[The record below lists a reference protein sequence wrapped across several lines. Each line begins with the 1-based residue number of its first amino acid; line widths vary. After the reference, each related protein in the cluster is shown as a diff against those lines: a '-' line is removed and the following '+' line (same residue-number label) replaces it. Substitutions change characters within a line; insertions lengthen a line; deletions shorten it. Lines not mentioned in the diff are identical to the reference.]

1 MRVFALLLVLA
12 SFAFAQDDAQPNL
25 ASPNLSSPNLSSRTT
40 TSHAKAHEITIPA
53 GTKVPIALRNA
64 ISTKGS
70 HEGDPVYAQTTF
82 PVVIDERIV
91 IPPGTYMQ
99 GRIASIKPAGR
110 LKGRAEVLMH
120 FTTLIYPSG
129 YTVVLPGSLEDAP
142 SVDKARVKDKEGTI
156 TGDRDKGS
164 KAATVAVPAA
174 EGGALAGGLA
184 TGSRGGALAGAGI
197 GAAVGVMGAMLT
209 HNSEVK
215 LMPGITFEVVL
226 QRDVPVDA
234 SRIRASAIAESP

>member
-1 MRVFALLLVLA
+1 MRILGVLVLLS
-12 SFAFAQDDAQPNL
+12 SFAVAQEGMKTGT
-25 ASPNLSSPNLSSRTT
+25 SPALTPG
-40 TSHAKAHEITIPA
+40 TSHVAHEITIPA
-53 GTKVPIALRNA
+53 GTKVPISLRNA
-64 ISTKGS
+64 ISTKSS

-91 IPPGTYMQ
+91 IPAGTYMQ
-99 GRIASIKPAGR
+99 GKISEIKPAGR
-110 LKGRAEVLMH
+110 IKGRAEVLMH

-142 SVDKARVKDKEGTI
+142 AVDKARVKDKEGTI
-156 TGDRDKGS
+156 KADSDKGQ
-164 KAATVAVPAA
+164 KAATVAVPAG

-197 GAAVGVMGAMLT
+197 GAAAGVVGAMLT
-209 HNSEVK
+209 HGNEVK
-215 LMPGITFEVVL
+215 LMPGMTLEVVL

-234 SRIRASAIAESP
+234 SRIRASAFAERE

>member
-1 MRVFALLLVLA
+1 MRILAALLLLSTFTLA
-12 SFAFAQDDAQPNL
+12 QEANQ
-25 ASPNLSSPNLSSRTT
+25 ASSSPALSARS
-40 TSHAKAHEITIPA
+40 SPAPAHEVTIPA
-53 GTKVPIALRNA
+53 GTKVPIALVNA

-70 HEGDPVYAQTTF
+70 HEGDPVYARTTF
-82 PVVIDERIV
+82 PVVLDENIL

-129 YTVVLPGSLEDAP
+129 YTVVLPGSLENAP
-142 SVDKARVKDKEGTI
+142 SVDKAKVKDKEGTI
-156 TGDRDKGS
+156 TADSDKAQ

-197 GAAVGVMGAMLT
+197 GAAAGVVGAMLT
-209 HNSEVK
+209 HGNEVK
-215 LMPGITFEVVL
+215 LMPGMTFEVVL

-234 SRIRASAIAESP
+234 SRIKASAVAETH